1 MVIFQGMI
9 SAEADA
15 NKLECDED
23 DSDFKEPVPQMIK
36 RKRKKKDLQDK

>member
-1 MVIFQGMI
+1 MI

-15 NKLECDED
+15 NKLECDVKMED